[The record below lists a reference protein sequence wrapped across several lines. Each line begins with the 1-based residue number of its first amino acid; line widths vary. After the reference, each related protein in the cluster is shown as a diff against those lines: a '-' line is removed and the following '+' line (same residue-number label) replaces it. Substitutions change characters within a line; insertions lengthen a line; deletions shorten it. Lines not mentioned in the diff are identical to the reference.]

1 MKNLIFVFL
10 LSFQCFSQEA
20 IQPAKSIV
28 SVDRMNVVYR
38 GIINP
43 ISIAVPEAKSFK
55 ATGLGL
61 KETDVKGKY
70 NLSPGAGNE
79 MKITI
84 EAVMPDNSIVVEEK
98 IFRIKGVGSLK
109 AYVDGKNC
117 FGCILEF
124 SKKDLNKA
132 RIELKI
138 DDFLHDVKFK
148 LESFTVNLPN
158 KKPIIVTGN
167 QLNEMALNEI
177 ARLKIGSIFT
187 LENFRQS
194 NPNNYC
200 LIGINALKIMIV
212 EEPKVRE

>member
-124 SKKDLNKA
+124 SKKDLETA
-132 RIELKI
+132 EIGLKI
-138 DDFLHDVKFK
+138 DDFLLDVKFT

-158 KKPIIVTGN
+158 KRPIIVTGN
-167 QLNEMALNEI
+167 QLNEIALHEI
-177 ARLKIGSIFT
+177 EKLKIGSIFT

-200 LIGINALKIMIV
+200 LVGIKSLKIIIV
-212 EEPKVRE
+212 EETKVQE